1 MKWSLHLPRKSWGL
15 ASLAT
20 RLSLTNER
28 SDRWPTLSDQ
38 PVPPFPDGRFGATT
52 ESPPA
57 WYQEARRHIQRHAWG
72 HAQRALE
79 QAPPDEPD
87 HPAKQDLVSVRKIRR
102 AIRRTSRWPSDVD
115 AHLDLGQAYFDLDLP
130 DEALAEFNL
139 VQNLAPQRHEGYVL
153 AALEYVYRG
162 QYSQAATVWLRA
174 RAANP
179 QLPEL
184 EQFLGSL
191 PSK

>member
-1 MKWSLHLPRKSWGL
+1 MKWSLNLPQETRRLSSL
-15 ASLAT
+15 ASRISHRDDRRAPGT
-20 RLSLTNER
+20 DSVTVTPIQVRTER
-28 SDRWPTLSDQ
+28 PTET
-38 PVPPFPDGRFGATT
+38 VP
-52 ESPPA
+52 S
-57 WYQEARRHIQRHAWG
+57 WYLEARRHIQRHAWG

-79 QAPPDEPD
+79 QAPFDEPD

-115 AHLDLGQAYFDLDLP
+115 AHLDLGQAYFDLDLSE
-130 DEALAEFNL
+130 EALAEFNL
-139 VQNLAPQRHEGYVL
+139 VQHLAPQRHEGYVL

-179 QLPEL
+179 QLPDL
-184 EQFLGSL
+184 DQFLGSL
-191 PSK
+191 PAK